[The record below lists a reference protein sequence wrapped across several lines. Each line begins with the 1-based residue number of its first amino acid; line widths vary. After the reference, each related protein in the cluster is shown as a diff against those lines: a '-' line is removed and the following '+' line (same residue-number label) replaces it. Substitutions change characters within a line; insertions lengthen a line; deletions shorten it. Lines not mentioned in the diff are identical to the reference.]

1 MSAQRDPAILLAF
14 VDEARG
20 YLPGIRDG
28 VLRYLAD
35 ESLTSEI
42 QSAYRLTH
50 TIAGAAS
57 MVGLDE
63 LSAFARGTENVLE
76 EYALVGGPLPP
87 DRGAEVLAQLD
98 EIEQRLIVIADV
110 AASSLPSP
118 DDAAPAAPSIH
129 DMFDFADAPPS
140 FDDARGEAL
149 GEDAGGDEP
158 LSFGNEGLE
167 EGAADEDID
176 PEMLEIFGL
185 EAEEHLRTISASL
198 VVLDRTPGD
207 RPTLKDIRRSAHTLK
222 GAAAVVGFQSVTK
235 LAHRMEDLLDAL
247 YDNEQPATPALTSLL
262 LAATEQ
268 LEQLVGGTPP
278 SELAHSLETTYSQF
292 DSVLPVVQA
301 GGTVDAIAGRPIA
314 ARHDAP
320 APTPAE
326 PVEAVTPAAE
336 AQAVV
341 DAVASD
347 ADAPTAAEAVEAEE
361 RRTAVA
367 RIAAAARQDKPDPQS
382 AEADADA
389 EAAEVPASS
398 AASDAA
404 MADAAAAAGARQ
416 FVRVP
421 LAKLDSVSKLM
432 GELVIS
438 RTALEQRVAQL
449 ELQVVELHHSTS
461 RLRRASGQIESEYE
475 TTALLRGPVY
485 AAAGAEARF
494 AGSTAL
500 TAPTPTGG
508 GHGFDDLEFDRYTE
522 FHRLTREMS
531 EATSDSVAVR
541 TELENLLGDFDSLL
555 NRQRRLA
562 NDVQESVM
570 RMRMVPLRTL
580 ATRLHRTVR
589 VTADRQG
596 KQAELVLEGDTLELD
611 SQVLDSMAEPLL
623 HMLRNSVGHG
633 LETPEV
639 RRSMRKPAR
648 GRVWLSAYH
657 EGTQAVLRVRDD
669 GRGLDAEQ
677 LRRKAVSGGFL
688 SADRAAALSDA
699 DVMSLVFIQG
709 LSTADRV
716 TDVSGRG
723 VGMDIVRD
731 TVQKLRG
738 TITIDSTP
746 NEGTTFTIRLPL
758 TLAVIRAL
766 IVRVH
771 GQPFA
776 IPLAALQQILRMGTD
791 ESAKMLRERVVPLN
805 NKLLPVVR
813 LSEALEIPEV
823 PDVPTRLPVL
833 IVRVGESE
841 VALVVDDIVEGRE
854 VVIKSLGRHLQRVRG
869 IMGATI
875 FGDGS
880 VVPIL
885 NVVDLLGK
893 HEAEAV
899 TTHEPVAAAPARTLR
914 DTLTVMIVDDSPSV
928 RRVMTNLIKGASWT
942 PLTAKDGLDA
952 LEILRNATALPDV
965 VLTDIE
971 MPRMD
976 GYELL
981 AALKANEVLARLPV
995 AMITS
1000 RAGEKHRRKALD
1012 NGAADYL
1019 TKPYSDE
1026 QLLAMVRRMSEGG
1039 A

>member
-14 VDEARG
+14 VDEARS

-28 VLRYLAD
+28 LLAYLAD
-35 ESLTSEI
+35 ENQASEI

-63 LSAFARGTENVLE
+63 LSAFARSTENILE
-76 EYALVGGPLPP
+76 EFALVGGPLSP
-87 DRGAEVLAQLD
+87 DRGAEVLGQLD
-98 EIEQRLIVIADV
+98 EIEQRLAVIADV
-110 AASSLPSP
+110 AAAEAGASPAADPLVASFGEAFVFDGSP
-118 DDAAPAAPSIH
+118 DD
-129 DMFDFADAPPS
+129 
-140 FDDARGEAL
+140 L
-149 GEDAGGDEP
+149 GPEP

-167 EGAADEDID
+167 DAPADEDID
-176 PEMLEIFGL
+176 PEMLEIFRL
-185 EAEEHLRTISASL
+185 EAEEHLRTVSASL

-278 SELAHSLETTYSQF
+278 SELAHSLEITYGQF
-292 DSVLPVVQA
+292 DSILPIVQA
-301 GGTVDAIAGRPIA
+301 GGV
-314 ARHDAP
+314 
-320 APTPAE
+320 
-326 PVEAVTPAAE
+326 VEAIGAEGPVVVSSTSGTPAASE
-336 AQAVV
+336 IGPPDTTV
-341 DAVASD
+341 DAVAAATD
-347 ADAPTAAEAVEAEE
+347 EEAADAADVAAEPQ
-361 RRTAVA
+361 TAVA
-367 RIAAAARQDKPDPQS
+367 RIAAAARSVGVDLN
-382 AEADADA
+382 ADADGA
-389 EAAEVPASS
+389 EAEDTEAIPAST
-398 AASDAA
+398 AANDAA

-438 RTALEQRVAQL
+438 RTALEQRVVQL
-449 ELQVVELHHSTS
+449 EQQVVELHHSTG

-485 AAAGAEARF
+485 AATGTESARF
-494 AGSTAL
+494 IGGGNAL
-500 TAPTPTGG
+500 TTPAPTGG

-531 EATSDSVAVR
+531 EATSDSLAVR

-611 SQVLDSMAEPLL
+611 SQVLDSMGEPLL

-633 LETPEV
+633 IETPDV
-639 RRSMRKPAR
+639 RRSLRKPAR

-677 LRRKAVSGGFL
+677 LRKKAVSGGFL

-699 DVMSLVFIQG
+699 DVMSLVFLQG
-709 LSTADRV
+709 LSTADKV

-738 TITIDSTP
+738 TISIDSTP
-746 NEGTTFTIRLPL
+746 NQGTTFTIRLPL

-766 IVRVH
+766 VVRVH

-776 IPLAALQQILRMGTD
+776 VPLAAMQQILRLSAE
-791 ESAKMLRERVVPLN
+791 ESVRVLRERVVSLN

-813 LSEALEIPEV
+813 LSEALEIPDIADS
-823 PDVPTRLPVL
+823 PSKLPVL

-899 TTHEPVAAAPARTLR
+899 VAHTPTVNVPARVQR

-928 RRVMTNLIKGASWT
+928 RRVMSNLIKGASWT

-952 LEILRNATALPDV
+952 IEMLRNATALPDV

-1000 RAGEKHRRKALD
+1000 RAGDKHRRKALD
-1012 NGAADYL
+1012 NGATDYL

-1026 QLLAMVRRMSEGG
+1026 QLLSMVRRMSETG

>member
-14 VDEARG
+14 VDEARS

-28 VLRYLAD
+28 VLAYLAD
-35 ESLTSEI
+35 ENQTSEI

-63 LSAFARGTENVLE
+63 LSAFARSTENILE
-76 EYALVGGPLPP
+76 EFALVGGPLSP
-87 DRGAEVLAQLD
+87 DRGAEVLGQLD
-98 EIEQRLIVIADV
+98 EIEQRLAVIADV
-110 AASSLPSP
+110 AAADAGVSPAADPLVASFGEAFVFDGSP
-118 DDAAPAAPSIH
+118 DD
-129 DMFDFADAPPS
+129 
-140 FDDARGEAL
+140 L
-149 GEDAGGDEP
+149 GPEP

-167 EGAADEDID
+167 DAPADEDID
-176 PEMLEIFGL
+176 PEMLEIFRL
-185 EAEEHLRTISASL
+185 EAEEHLRTVSASL

-247 YDNEQPATPALTSLL
+247 YDNERPATPALTSLL

-278 SELAHSLETTYSQF
+278 SELAHSLEITYGQF
-292 DSVLPVVQA
+292 DSILPIVQA
-301 GGTVDAIAGRPIA
+301 GGV
-314 ARHDAP
+314 
-320 APTPAE
+320 
-326 PVEAVTPAAE
+326 VEAIGAEGPVVVSSTSGTPE
-336 AQAVV
+336 ASVSAPPDAMA
-341 DAVASD
+341 DAVAATEAEATVD
-347 ADAPTAAEAVEAEE
+347 EAADAADVAAAEPQ
-361 RRTAVA
+361 TAVA
-367 RIAAAARQDKPDPQS
+367 RIAAAARSVGVDLN
-382 AEADADA
+382 ADAAGAEPEDA
-389 EAAEVPASS
+389 EAIPAST
-398 AASDAA
+398 AANDAA

-438 RTALEQRVAQL
+438 RTALEQRVVQL
-449 ELQVVELHHSTS
+449 EQQVVELHHSTG

-485 AAAGAEARF
+485 AATGTESARF
-494 AGSTAL
+494 IGGGNAL
-500 TAPTPTGG
+500 TTPAPTGG

-522 FHRLTREMS
+522 FHRLTREMA
-531 EATSDSVAVR
+531 EATSDSLAVR

-611 SQVLDSMAEPLL
+611 SQVLDSMGEPLL

-633 LETPEV
+633 LETPDV
-639 RRSMRKPAR
+639 RRSLRKPPR

-669 GRGLDAEQ
+669 GRGLDADQ
-677 LRRKAVSGGFL
+677 LRKKAVSGGFL

-699 DVMSLVFIQG
+699 DVMSLVFLQG
-709 LSTADRV
+709 LSTADKV

-738 TITIDSTP
+738 TISIDSTP
-746 NEGTTFTIRLPL
+746 NEGTSFTIRLPL

-766 IVRVH
+766 IVRVN

-776 IPLAALQQILRMGTD
+776 VPLAAMQQILRLSAE
-791 ESAKMLRERVVPLN
+791 ESARMIRERVVSLN

-813 LSEALEIPEV
+813 LSEALEIPDIADS
-823 PDVPTRLPVL
+823 PSKLPVL

-893 HEAEAV
+893 HEVESV
-899 TTHEPVAAAPARTLR
+899 TTHVPVATTPVRTQR

-928 RRVMTNLIKGASWT
+928 RRVMSNLIKGASWT

-952 LEILRNATALPDV
+952 IEMLRGATSLPDV

-1000 RAGEKHRRKALD
+1000 RAGDKHRRKALD

-1019 TKPYSDE
+1019 TKPYSDD
-1026 QLLAMVRRMSEGG
+1026 QLLAMVRRMSDTGE
-1039 A
+1039 

>member
-1 MSAQRDPAILLAF
+1 M
-14 VDEARG
+14 
-20 YLPGIRDG
+20 
-28 VLRYLAD
+28 
-35 ESLTSEI
+35 
-42 QSAYRLTH
+42 
-50 TIAGAAS
+50 
-57 MVGLDE
+57 
-63 LSAFARGTENVLE
+63 
-76 EYALVGGPLPP
+76 
-87 DRGAEVLAQLD
+87 
-98 EIEQRLIVIADV
+98 
-110 AASSLPSP
+110 
-118 DDAAPAAPSIH
+118 
-129 DMFDFADAPPS
+129 
-140 FDDARGEAL
+140 
-149 GEDAGGDEP
+149 
-158 LSFGNEGLE
+158 
-167 EGAADEDID
+167 
-176 PEMLEIFGL
+176 
-185 EAEEHLRTISASL
+185 
-198 VVLDRTPGD
+198 DRT
-207 RPTLKDIRRSAHTLK
+207 A
-222 GAAAVVGFQSVTK
+222 
-235 LAHRMEDLLDAL
+235 
-247 YDNEQPATPALTSLL
+247 
-262 LAATEQ
+262 
-268 LEQLVGGTPP
+268 
-278 SELAHSLETTYSQF
+278 
-292 DSVLPVVQA
+292 
-301 GGTVDAIAGRPIA
+301 
-314 ARHDAP
+314 
-320 APTPAE
+320 
-326 PVEAVTPAAE
+326 
-336 AQAVV
+336 
-341 DAVASD
+341 
-347 ADAPTAAEAVEAEE
+347 
-361 RRTAVA
+361 
-367 RIAAAARQDKPDPQS
+367 
-382 AEADADA
+382 
-389 EAAEVPASS
+389 
-398 AASDAA
+398 
-404 MADAAAAAGARQ
+404 
-416 FVRVP
+416 
-421 LAKLDSVSKLM
+421 
-432 GELVIS
+432 
-438 RTALEQRVAQL
+438 
-449 ELQVVELHHSTS
+449 
-461 RLRRASGQIESEYE
+461 RLRRVTHKLESDYEVRALGGSASS
-475 TTALLRGPVY
+475 
-485 AAAGAEARF
+485 
-494 AGSTAL
+494 S
-500 TAPTPTGG
+500 G

-522 FHRLTREMS
+522 FHRLTREMA
-531 EATSDSVAVR
+531 EATSDSLAVR

-562 NDVQESVM
+562 NDVSESVM

-611 SQVLDSMAEPLL
+611 SQVLDSMGEPLL

-633 LETPEV
+633 LETPDV
-639 RRSMRKPAR
+639 RRSLRKPPR

-677 LRRKAVSGGFL
+677 LRKKAVSGGFL

-699 DVMSLVFIQG
+699 DVMSLVFLQG
-709 LSTADRV
+709 LSTADKV

-738 TITIDSTP
+738 TISIDSTP
-746 NEGTTFTIRLPL
+746 NEGTSFTIRLPL

-776 IPLAALQQILRMGTD
+776 VPLAALQQILRLSVE
-791 ESAKMLRERVVPLN
+791 ESARMMRERVVSLN

-813 LSEALEIPEV
+813 LSEALEIPEGADA
-823 PDVPTRLPVL
+823 PSKLPVL
-833 IVRVGESE
+833 VVRVGESE

-899 TTHEPVAAAPARTLR
+899 TTHAPVATLPARTQR

-928 RRVMTNLIKGASWT
+928 RRVMSNLIKGASWT

-952 LEILRNATALPDV
+952 IEMLRNATALPDV

-1000 RAGEKHRRKALD
+1000 RAGDKHRRKALD

-1019 TKPYSDE
+1019 TKPYSDDE
-1026 QLLAMVRRMSEGG
+1026 LLAMVRRMSETG

>member
-14 VDEARG
+14 VDEARS
-20 YLPGIRDG
+20 YLPGIREG
-28 VLRYLAD
+28 LLAYVAD
-35 ESLTSEI
+35 ESQTSDI

-63 LSAFARGTENVLE
+63 LSAFARSTENILE
-76 EYALVGGPLPP
+76 EFALVGGTLSP
-87 DRGAEVLAQLD
+87 DRGAEVLGHLD
-98 EIEQRLIVIADV
+98 EIEQRLAVIADV
-110 AASSLPSP
+110 AAAGVAASP
-118 DDAAPAAPSIH
+118 DAADPLAASLG
-129 DMFDFADAPPS
+129 DMFT
-140 FDDARGEAL
+140 FDGSEDL
-149 GEDAGGDEP
+149 GPEP

-167 EGAADEDID
+167 DAPADEDID
-176 PEMLEIFGL
+176 PEMLEIFRL
-185 EAEEHLRTISASL
+185 EAEEHLRTVSASL

-278 SELAHSLETTYSQF
+278 SELAHSLEITYGQF
-292 DSVLPVVQA
+292 DSILPIVQA
-301 GGTVDAIAGRPIA
+301 GGVVDAIGADG
-314 ARHDAP
+314 
-320 APTPAE
+320 
-326 PVEAVTPAAE
+326 PVVAAE
-336 AQAVV
+336 APA
-341 DAVASD
+341 ATTTAASAET
-347 ADAPTAAEAVEAEE
+347 ADAIAHASTDDTPDVAETAAEPQ
-361 RRTAVA
+361 TAVA
-367 RIAAAARQDKPDPQS
+367 RIAAAARSIGVDLDGDGTEPEE
-382 AEADADA
+382 AEAL
-389 EAAEVPASS
+389 PAST
-398 AASDAA
+398 AANDAA

-438 RTALEQRVAQL
+438 RTALEQRVVQL
-449 ELQVVELHHSTS
+449 EQQITELHHSTT
-461 RLRRASGQIESEYE
+461 RLRRASGEIESEYE
-475 TTALLRGPVY
+475 TTALLRGPIY
-485 AAAGAEARF
+485 AATGTDGRFSGGRVVPGA
-494 AGSTAL
+494 SAL
-500 TAPTPTGG
+500 TMPAGTGG

-531 EATSDSVAVR
+531 EATSDSLAVR

-562 NDVQESVM
+562 NDVSESVM

-596 KQAELVLEGDTLELD
+596 KQAELVLDGDTLELD

-633 LETPEV
+633 LETPDV
-639 RRSMRKPAR
+639 RRSLRKPAR

-677 LRRKAVSGGFL
+677 LRKKAVSGGFL

-699 DVMSLVFIQG
+699 DVMSLVFLQG
-709 LSTADRV
+709 LSTAEKV

-738 TITIDSTP
+738 TISIDSTP

-771 GQPFA
+771 GQSFA
-776 IPLAALQQILRMGTD
+776 VPLAAMQQILRMGAED
-791 ESAKMLRERVVPLN
+791 SVRMLRERVVSLN

-813 LSEALEIPEV
+813 LSEALEIPDGPET
-823 PDVPTRLPVL
+823 PSRLPVL

-893 HEAEAV
+893 HEAE
-899 TTHEPVAAAPARTLR
+899 PVVAHVPAAPVKTQR

-928 RRVMTNLIKGASWT
+928 RRVMSNLIKGASWT

-952 LEILRNATALPDV
+952 IEMLRSATALPDV

-1000 RAGEKHRRKALD
+1000 RAGDKHRRKALD

-1019 TKPYSDE
+1019 TKPYSDD
-1026 QLLAMVRRMSEGG
+1026 QLLAMVRRMSDTG

>member
-14 VDEARG
+14 VDEARS
-20 YLPGIRDG
+20 YLPGIRAG
-28 VLRYLAD
+28 LLAYLAD
-35 ESLTSEI
+35 EHQTSEI

-63 LSAFARGTENVLE
+63 LSAFARSTENILE
-76 EYALVGGPLPP
+76 EFALVGGPLSA
-87 DRGAEVLAQLD
+87 DRGAEVLGQLD
-98 EIEQRLIVIADV
+98 EIEQRLAVIADV
-110 AASSLPSP
+110 AAADAGTSP
-118 DDAAPAAPSIH
+118 DTADPLAA
-129 DMFDFADAPPS
+129 S
-140 FDDARGEAL
+140 FGEAF
-149 GEDAGGDEP
+149 GFDGSSDDIGSEP

-167 EGAADEDID
+167 DAPPDEDID
-176 PEMLEIFGL
+176 PEMLEIFRL
-185 EAEEHLRTISASL
+185 EAEEHLRTVSASL

-247 YDNEQPATPALTSLL
+247 YDNERPATPALTSLL

-268 LEQLVGGTPP
+268 LEQLVSGTPP
-278 SELAHSLETTYSQF
+278 SELAHSLETTYGQF
-292 DSVLPVVQA
+292 DSVLPIVQA
-301 GGTVDAIAGRPIA
+301 GGVVEAIGAEGPVVQAAAPATPDTTPAIGETVD
-314 ARHDAP
+314 D
-320 APTPAE
+320 
-326 PVEAVTPAAE
+326 
-336 AQAVV
+336 
-341 DAVASD
+341 
-347 ADAPTAAEAVEAEE
+347 TAAEPQ
-361 RRTAVA
+361 TAVA
-367 RIAAAARQDKPDPQS
+367 RIAAAARSVGVDLN
-382 AEADADA
+382 ADA
-389 EAAEVPASS
+389 EAEAEPEDAEVEAAVSTS

-421 LAKLDSVSKLM
+421 LAKLDSVSKVM

-449 ELQVVELHHSTS
+449 EQQIVELHHSTG

-485 AAAGAEARF
+485 AATGTEGTSARF
-494 AGSTAL
+494 VGGGNAL
-500 TAPTPTGG
+500 TTPAPTGG

-522 FHRLTREMS
+522 FHRLTREMA
-531 EATSDSVAVR
+531 EATSDSLAVR

-555 NRQRRLA
+555 NRQRRLT

-611 SQVLDSMAEPLL
+611 SQVLDSMGEPLL

-633 LETPEV
+633 LETPDV
-639 RRSMRKPAR
+639 RRSLRKPAR

-669 GRGLDAEQ
+669 GRGLDADQ
-677 LRRKAVSGGFL
+677 LRKKAVSGGFL

-699 DVMSLVFIQG
+699 DVMSLVFLQG
-709 LSTADRV
+709 LSTADKV

-738 TITIDSTP
+738 TVSIESTP
-746 NEGTTFTIRLPL
+746 NQGTTFTIRLPL

-766 IVRVH
+766 VVRVH

-776 IPLAALQQILRMGTD
+776 VPLAAMHQILRLGAD
-791 ESAKMLRERVVPLN
+791 ESARMLRERVVSLN

-813 LSEALEIPEV
+813 LSEALEM
-823 PDVPTRLPVL
+823 PDIADAPSKLPVL

-885 NVVDLLGK
+885 NVVDLLGT

-899 TTHEPVAAAPARTLR
+899 VTHVPAAPVKTQR

-928 RRVMTNLIKGASWT
+928 RRVMSNLIKGASWT

-952 LEILRNATALPDV
+952 MEMLRSATALPDV

-976 GYELL
+976 GYEFL

-1000 RAGEKHRRKALD
+1000 RAGDKHRRKALD

-1019 TKPYSDE
+1019 TKPYSDD
-1026 QLLAMVRRMSEGG
+1026 QLLAMVRRMSETG

>member
-14 VDEARG
+14 VDEARS

-28 VLRYLAD
+28 VLAYLAD
-35 ESLTSEI
+35 ESQTSEI

-63 LSAFARGTENVLE
+63 LSAFARGTENILE
-76 EYALVGGPLPP
+76 EFALVGGTLSP
-87 DRGAEVLAQLD
+87 DRGAEVLGQLD
-98 EIEQRLIVIADV
+98 EIEQRLAVIADV
-110 AASSLPSP
+110 AAADADASPAADPLVASFGEAFVFDGSP
-118 DDAAPAAPSIH
+118 DD
-129 DMFDFADAPPS
+129 
-140 FDDARGEAL
+140 L
-149 GEDAGGDEP
+149 GPEP

-167 EGAADEDID
+167 DGPTDEDID
-176 PEMLEIFGL
+176 PEMLEIFRL
-185 EAEEHLRTISASL
+185 EAEEHLRTVSASL

-247 YDNEQPATPALTSLL
+247 YDNERPATPVLTSLL

-268 LEQLVGGTPP
+268 LEQLVGGMPP
-278 SELAHSLETTYSQF
+278 SELAESLEVTYRQF
-292 DSVLPVVQA
+292 DSVLPIVQA
-301 GGTVDAIAGRPIA
+301 GGVVEAIGADGPIVA
-314 ARHDAP
+314 AATPTPTPPSVQGAP
-320 APTPAE
+320 EAPPAVATTTPAE
-326 PVEAVTPAAE
+326 TVAGRVDETADQAAE
-336 AQAVV
+336 PQ
-341 DAVASD
+341 
-347 ADAPTAAEAVEAEE
+347 
-361 RRTAVA
+361 TAVA
-367 RIAAAARQDKPDPQS
+367 RIAAAARSVGVDLN
-382 AEADADA
+382 ADA
-389 EAAEVPASS
+389 EPEPEEAEATASTS
-398 AASDAA
+398 AANDAA

-421 LAKLDSVSKLM
+421 LMKLDSVSKLM

-449 ELQVVELHHSTS
+449 EQQIVELHHSTG

-485 AAAGAEARF
+485 AATGTEGARF
-494 AGSTAL
+494 IGSGNAL
-500 TAPTPTGG
+500 TTPAPTGG

-522 FHRLTREMS
+522 FHRLTREMA
-531 EATSDSVAVR
+531 EATSDSLAVR

-611 SQVLDSMAEPLL
+611 SQVLDSMGEPLL

-633 LETPEV
+633 LETPDV
-639 RRSMRKPAR
+639 RRSLRKPPR

-669 GRGLDAEQ
+669 GRGLDADQ
-677 LRRKAVSGGFL
+677 LRKKAVSGGFL

-699 DVMSLVFIQG
+699 DVMSLVFLQG
-709 LSTADRV
+709 LSTADKV

-738 TITIDSTP
+738 TISIDSRP

-766 IVRVH
+766 VVRVH

-776 IPLAALQQILRMGTD
+776 VPLAAMQQILRLSVE
-791 ESAKMLRERVVPLN
+791 ESARMMRERVVSLN

-813 LSEALEIPEV
+813 LSEALEIPDIADS
-823 PDVPTRLPVL
+823 PSKLPVL

-893 HEAEAV
+893 HEAEPVV
-899 TTHEPVAAAPARTLR
+899 THVPAAPVKTQR

-928 RRVMTNLIKGASWT
+928 RRVMSNLIKGASWT

-952 LEILRNATALPDV
+952 IEMLRSATALPDV

-1012 NGAADYL
+1012 NGATDYL

-1026 QLLAMVRRMSEGG
+1026 ELLAMVRRMSETG

>member
-1 MSAQRDPAILLAF
+1 
-14 VDEARG
+14 
-20 YLPGIRDG
+20 
-28 VLRYLAD
+28 
-35 ESLTSEI
+35 
-42 QSAYRLTH
+42 
-50 TIAGAAS
+50 
-57 MVGLDE
+57 MVG
-63 LSAFARGTENVLE
+63 T
-76 EYALVGGPLPP
+76 P
-87 DRGAEVLAQLD
+87 D
-98 EIEQRLIVIADV
+98 
-110 AASSLPSP
+110 
-118 DDAAPAAPSIH
+118 
-129 DMFDFADAPPS
+129 
-140 FDDARGEAL
+140 
-149 GEDAGGDEP
+149 
-158 LSFGNEGLE
+158 
-167 EGAADEDID
+167 
-176 PEMLEIFGL
+176 
-185 EAEEHLRTISASL
+185 
-198 VVLDRTPGD
+198 
-207 RPTLKDIRRSAHTLK
+207 
-222 GAAAVVGFQSVTK
+222 
-235 LAHRMEDLLDAL
+235 
-247 YDNEQPATPALTSLL
+247 AT
-262 LAATEQ
+262 
-268 LEQLVGGTPP
+268 
-278 SELAHSLETTYSQF
+278 
-292 DSVLPVVQA
+292 
-301 GGTVDAIAGRPIA
+301 
-314 ARHDAP
+314 
-320 APTPAE
+320 
-326 PVEAVTPAAE
+326 
-336 AQAVV
+336 V
-341 DAVASD
+341 DAVAEALVD
-347 ADAPTAAEAVEAEE
+347 EAADATDVAAEPQ
-361 RRTAVA
+361 TAVA
-367 RIAAAARQDKPDPQS
+367 RIAAAARSVGVDL
-382 AEADADA
+382 DADA
-389 EAAEVPASS
+389 RAEAEEAEAVPAGS
-398 AASDAA
+398 AANDAA

-449 ELQVVELHHSTS
+449 EQQIVELHHSTG
-461 RLRRASGQIESEYE
+461 RLRRASGEIESEYE

-485 AAAGAEARF
+485 AATGTESARF
-494 AGSTAL
+494 IGGGNAL
-500 TAPTPTGG
+500 TTPAPTGG

-522 FHRLTREMS
+522 FHRLTREMA
-531 EATSDSVAVR
+531 EATSDSLAVR

-611 SQVLDSMAEPLL
+611 SQVLDSMGEPLL

-633 LETPEV
+633 LETPDV
-639 RRSMRKPAR
+639 RRSLRKPAR

-677 LRRKAVSGGFL
+677 LRKKAVSGGFL

-699 DVMSLVFIQG
+699 DVMSLVFLQG
-709 LSTADRV
+709 LSTADKV

-738 TITIDSTP
+738 TISIDSTP

-766 IVRVH
+766 VVRVH

-776 IPLAALQQILRMGTD
+776 VPLAAMQQILRLSAE
-791 ESAKMLRERVVPLN
+791 ESARMMRERVVSLN

-813 LSEALEIPEV
+813 LSEALEIPDIADS
-823 PDVPTRLPVL
+823 PSKLPVL

-893 HEAEAV
+893 HEAEPVV
-899 TTHEPVAAAPARTLR
+899 THVPARCRCKTPARHADRHDRRRQPERPPRHEQPDQGRQLDAADRQGRPRRDRDAAQRHRAPRRGADRHRDAAHGRLRAARRAQGQRSAGPPARRDDHLARRRQAPAQGARQ
-914 DTLTVMIVDDSPSV
+914 
-928 RRVMTNLIKGASWT
+928 RR
-942 PLTAKDGLDA
+942 
-952 LEILRNATALPDV
+952 RRLPDQAV
-965 VLTDIE
+965 QRRTAAV
-971 MPRMD
+971 D
-976 GYELL
+976 GPPHVG
-981 AALKANEVLARLPV
+981 NGSVAR
-995 AMITS
+995 
-1000 RAGEKHRRKALD
+1000 
-1012 NGAADYL
+1012 
-1019 TKPYSDE
+1019 
-1026 QLLAMVRRMSEGG
+1026 
-1039 A
+1039 

>member
-28 VLRYLAD
+28 VVRYLAD
-35 ESLTSEI
+35 ESLSSEI
-42 QSAYRLTH
+42 QSAYRLAH

-76 EYALVGGPLPP
+76 EYALVGGALAHE
-87 DRGAEVLAQLD
+87 RGAEVLAQLD
-98 EIEQRLIVIADV
+98 EIEQRLAVIADV
-110 AASSLPSP
+110 AASSLPA
-118 DDAAPAAPSIH
+118 DQAEPAAPSIH
-129 DMFDFADAPPS
+129 DAFSFEDAPPS
-140 FDDARGEAL
+140 FDDARAAAL
-149 GEDAGGDEP
+149 DEDLGGAEP

-176 PEMLEIFGL
+176 PEMLEIFRL

-278 SELAHSLETTYSQF
+278 SELAHSLETTYHQF

-301 GGTVDAIAGRPIA
+301 GGTVEVIEGLATA
-314 ARHDAP
+314 ARHEAA
-320 APTPAE
+320 APTVAA
-326 PVEAVTPAAE
+326 PVEAVAKA
-336 AQAVV
+336 
-341 DAVASD
+341 DAVSPVEAS
-347 ADAPTAAEAVEAEE
+347 AEVRAESAEAEE

-367 RIAAAARQDKPDPQS
+367 RIAAAQRHVAPDAREQQAETEPGE
-382 AEADADA
+382 AEAL
-389 EAAEVPASS
+389 PATS
-398 AASDAA
+398 AASEAA

-449 ELQVVELHHSTS
+449 EQQVVELHHSTG

-485 AAAGAEARF
+485 AAAGAEARV

-500 TAPTPTGG
+500 TTPAPTGG

-522 FHRLTREMS
+522 FHRLTREMA
-531 EATSDSVAVR
+531 EATSDSLAVR

-596 KQAELVLEGDTLELD
+596 KQAELILEGDTLELD
-611 SQVLDSMAEPLL
+611 SQVLDSMSEPLL

-639 RRSMRKPAR
+639 RRSHRKPAR

-669 GRGLDAEQ
+669 GRGLDADQ
-677 LRRKAVSGGFL
+677 LRKKAVSGGFI
-688 SADRAAALSDA
+688 SSDRAAALSDA

-709 LSTADRV
+709 LSTAEKV

-746 NEGTTFTIRLPL
+746 NEGTSFTIRLPL

-766 IVRVH
+766 VVKVH

-776 IPLAALQQILRMGTD
+776 IPLAALQQILRLGAED
-791 ESAKMLRERVVPLN
+791 SAKVLRDRVVSMN

-813 LSEALEIPEV
+813 LSEALEISEG

-899 TTHEPVAAAPARTLR
+899 TTHVPVAAAPARKQR
-914 DTLTVMIVDDSPSV
+914 DTLTVLIVDDSPSV

-952 LEILRNATALPDV
+952 LEMLRNATALPDV

-1026 QLLAMVRRMSEGG
+1026 QLLSMVRRMSDDSG

>member
-14 VDEARG
+14 VDEARS

-28 VLRYLAD
+28 LLAYLAD
-35 ESLTSEI
+35 ENQASEI

-63 LSAFARGTENVLE
+63 LSAFARGTENILE
-76 EYALVGGPLPP
+76 EFALVGGTLSP
-87 DRGAEVLAQLD
+87 DRGAEVLSHLD
-98 EIEQRLIVIADV
+98 EIEQRLAVIADV
-110 AASSLPSP
+110 AADADASPDAADPLVASFGEAFVFDGSP
-118 DDAAPAAPSIH
+118 DD
-129 DMFDFADAPPS
+129 
-140 FDDARGEAL
+140 L
-149 GEDAGGDEP
+149 GPGP
-158 LSFGNEGLE
+158 LSVGNEGLE
-167 EGAADEDID
+167 DTPADEDID
-176 PEMLEIFGL
+176 PEMLEIFRL
-185 EAEEHLRTISASL
+185 EAEEHLRTVSASL

-247 YDNEQPATPALTSLL
+247 YDNERPATPALTSLL

-278 SELAHSLETTYSQF
+278 SELAHSLEITYRQF
-292 DSVLPVVQA
+292 DSILPIVQA
-301 GGTVDAIAGRPIA
+301 GGVVEAIGAEGPVVASGTPAATVVGTPDATVDALAEA
-314 ARHDAP
+314 LVDEDAD
-320 APTPAE
+320 ATDVAAE
-326 PVEAVTPAAE
+326 PQT
-336 AQAVV
+336 
-341 DAVASD
+341 AVAS
-347 ADAPTAAEAVEAEE
+347 
-361 RRTAVA
+361 
-367 RIAAAARQDKPDPQS
+367 IAAAARSVGVDLDADGAEPEE
-382 AEADADA
+382 AEA
-389 EAAEVPASS
+389 VPAGT
-398 AASDAA
+398 AANDAA

-449 ELQVVELHHSTS
+449 EQQIVELHHSTD
-461 RLRRASGQIESEYE
+461 RLRRASGEIESEYE

-485 AAAGAEARF
+485 AATGTESARF
-494 AGSTAL
+494 IGGGNAL
-500 TAPTPTGG
+500 TAPAPTGG

-522 FHRLTREMS
+522 FHRLTREMA
-531 EATSDSVAVR
+531 EATSDSFAVR

-611 SQVLDSMAEPLL
+611 SQVLDSMGEPLL

-633 LETPEV
+633 IETPDV
-639 RRSMRKPAR
+639 RRSLRKPAR

-677 LRRKAVSGGFL
+677 LRKKAVSGGFL

-699 DVMSLVFIQG
+699 DVMSLVFLQG
-709 LSTADRV
+709 LSTADKV

-738 TITIDSTP
+738 TISIDSTP
-746 NEGTTFTIRLPL
+746 NEGTSFTIRLPL

-776 IPLAALQQILRMGTD
+776 VPLAAMQQILRLSAE
-791 ESAKMLRERVVPLN
+791 ESARMIRERVVSLN

-813 LSEALEIPEV
+813 LSDALEIPDIADS
-823 PDVPTRLPVL
+823 PSKLPVL

-893 HEAEAV
+893 HEAEPVVAHVPAV
-899 TTHEPVAAAPARTLR
+899 PVKTQR

-928 RRVMTNLIKGASWT
+928 RRVMSNLIKGASWT

-952 LEILRNATALPDV
+952 IEMLRNATALPDV

-1012 NGAADYL
+1012 NGATDYL

-1026 QLLAMVRRMSEGG
+1026 QLLSMVRRMSETG

>member
-14 VDEARG
+14 VDEARS

-28 VLRYLAD
+28 VAAYLAD
-35 ESLTSEI
+35 ENQTSEI

-63 LSAFARGTENVLE
+63 LSAFARGTENILE
-76 EYALVGGPLPP
+76 EFALVGGTLSP
-87 DRGAEVLAQLD
+87 DHGAEVLGQLD
-98 EIEQRLIVIADV
+98 EIEQRLAVIADV
-110 AASSLPSP
+110 AAAEAGAAPGADPLVASFGEAFVFDGSP
-118 DDAAPAAPSIH
+118 DD
-129 DMFDFADAPPS
+129 
-140 FDDARGEAL
+140 L
-149 GEDAGGDEP
+149 GPEP

-167 EGAADEDID
+167 DAPTDEDID
-176 PEMLEIFGL
+176 PEMLEIFRL
-185 EAEEHLRTISASL
+185 EAEEHLRTVSASL

-247 YDNEQPATPALTSLL
+247 YDNERPATPALTSLL

-268 LEQLVGGTPP
+268 LEQLVSGTPP

-292 DSVLPVVQA
+292 DSVLPIVQA
-301 GGTVDAIAGRPIA
+301 GGVVEAIGAEGPVVA
-314 ARHDAP
+314 AAP
-320 APTPAE
+320 PTPA
-326 PVEAVTPAAE
+326 VEAVSETTPVVASTTAETAETPAEGGDEGADE
-336 AQAVV
+336 RAD
-341 DAVASD
+341 DA
-347 ADAPTAAEAVEAEE
+347 AAEPQ
-361 RRTAVA
+361 TAVA
-367 RIAAAARQDKPDPQS
+367 RIAAAARSVGVDLN
-382 AEADADA
+382 AHADA
-389 EAAEVPASS
+389 EPEEAEATASTS
-398 AASDAA
+398 AANDAA

-421 LAKLDSVSKLM
+421 LMKLDSVSRLM

-449 ELQVVELHHSTS
+449 EQQIVELHHSTG

-485 AAAGAEARF
+485 AATGTESARF
-494 AGSTAL
+494 IGGGNAL
-500 TAPTPTGG
+500 TAPAPTGG

-522 FHRLTREMS
+522 FHRLTREMA
-531 EATSDSVAVR
+531 EATSDSLAVR

-611 SQVLDSMAEPLL
+611 SQVLDSMGEPLL

-633 LETPEV
+633 LETPDV
-639 RRSMRKPAR
+639 RRSLRKPAR

-669 GRGLDAEQ
+669 GRGLDADQ

-688 SADRAAALSDA
+688 SADRAGALSDA
-699 DVMSLVFIQG
+699 DVMSLVFLQG

-723 VGMDIVRD
+723 VGMDIVRN

-738 TITIDSTP
+738 TISIDSTP

-766 IVRVH
+766 VVRVH

-776 IPLAALQQILRMGTD
+776 VPLASMQQILRLSAE
-791 ESAKMLRERVVPLN
+791 ESARMMRERVVSLN

-813 LSEALEIPEV
+813 LSEALEIPDIADS
-823 PDVPTRLPVL
+823 PSKLPVL

-893 HEAEAV
+893 HEAEPVV
-899 TTHEPVAAAPARTLR
+899 THVPAAPVKTQR

-928 RRVMTNLIKGASWT
+928 RRVMSNLIKGASWI

-952 LEILRNATALPDV
+952 IEMLRNATSLPDV

-1026 QLLAMVRRMSEGG
+1026 ELLGMVRRMSEAG

>member
-14 VDEARG
+14 VDEARS

-28 VLRYLAD
+28 VLSYLAD
-35 ESLTSEI
+35 ETQATEI

-63 LSAFARGTENVLE
+63 LSAFARSTENILE
-76 EYALVGGPLPP
+76 EFALVGGPLAP

-110 AASSLPSP
+110 ASAGVAASP
-118 DDAAPAAPSIH
+118 DAGDPLAASLG
-129 DMFDFADAPPS
+129 DVFGFDGSAGD
-140 FDDARGEAL
+140 L
-149 GEDAGGDEP
+149 GPEP

-167 EGAADEDID
+167 DAPADEDID
-176 PEMLEIFGL
+176 PEMLEIFRL
-185 EAEEHLRTISASL
+185 EAEEHLRTVSASL
-198 VVLDRTPGD
+198 VVLDRTPDD

-247 YDNEQPATPALTSLL
+247 YDNERPATPALTSLL

-268 LEQLVGGTPP
+268 LEQLVSGTPP
-278 SELAHSLETTYSQF
+278 SELAHSLETTYRQF
-292 DSVLPVVQA
+292 DSILPIVQA
-301 GGTVDAIAGRPIA
+301 GGVVDAIGADGHA
-314 ARHDAP
+314 ATDAP
-320 APTPAE
+320 AP
-326 PVEAVTPAAE
+326 AAT
-336 AQAVV
+336 ASAGPTA
-341 DAVASD
+341 DAIAHASTDDASD
-347 ADAPTAAEAVEAEE
+347 DVAEVAVEAK
-361 RRTAVA
+361 TAVS
-367 RIAAAARQDKPDPQS
+367 RIAAAARSIGVDLDADGAEPEE
-382 AEADADA
+382 AEAI
-389 EAAEVPASS
+389 PAST
-398 AASDAA
+398 AANDAA

-421 LAKLDSVSKLM
+421 LAKLDGVSKLM

-449 ELQVVELHHSTS
+449 ELQITELHHSTS

-485 AAAGAEARF
+485 AATGTDGRF
-494 AGSTAL
+494 MPAASAL
-500 TAPTPTGG
+500 TMPAGTGG

-531 EATSDSVAVR
+531 EATSDSLAVR

-562 NDVQESVM
+562 SDVSESVM

-596 KQAELVLEGDTLELD
+596 KQAELVLDGDTLELD

-633 LETPEV
+633 LETPDV
-639 RRSMRKPAR
+639 RRSLRKPAR

-677 LRRKAVSGGFL
+677 LRKKAVSGGFL

-699 DVMSLVFIQG
+699 DVMSLVFLQG
-709 LSTADRV
+709 LSTADKV

-738 TITIDSTP
+738 TVSIDSTA

-771 GQPFA
+771 GQAFA
-776 IPLAALQQILRMGTD
+776 VPLAAMQQILRMGAED
-791 ESAKMLRERVVPLN
+791 SAKMLRDRVVSLN

-813 LSEALEIPEV
+813 LSEALEIPDIAEA
-823 PDVPTRLPVL
+823 PSKLPVL

-893 HEAEAV
+893 HEAEPVV
-899 TTHEPVAAAPARTLR
+899 THVPAAPVKTQR

-928 RRVMTNLIKGASWT
+928 RRVMSNLIKGASWT

-952 LEILRNATALPDV
+952 IEMLRSATQLPDV

-1000 RAGEKHRRKALD
+1000 RAGDKHRRKAID

-1026 QLLAMVRRMSEGG
+1026 QLLAMVRRMSDTG

>member
-1 MSAQRDPAILLAF
+1 MNAQRDPAILLAF

-20 YLPGIRDG
+20 YLPGIREG

-35 ESLTSEI
+35 ESQASDI

-63 LSAFARGTENVLE
+63 LSAFARGTENILE
-76 EYALVGGPLPP
+76 EFALVGGTLPP
-87 DRGAEVLAQLD
+87 DRGADVLSQLD

-110 AASSLPSP
+110 AAANVAAEPAAADPLAASLGEAFAF
-118 DDAAPAAPSIH
+118 DAAY
-129 DMFDFADAPPS
+129 
-140 FDDARGEAL
+140 DDL
-149 GEDAGGDEP
+149 GPEP
-158 LSFGNEGLE
+158 LSFGNEGFE
-167 EGAADEDID
+167 DAGTDEDID
-176 PEMLEIFGL
+176 PEMLEIFRL
-185 EAEEHLRTISASL
+185 EAEEHLRTVSASL

-207 RPTLKDIRRSAHTLK
+207 LPTLKDIRRSAHTLK

-247 YDNEQPATPALTSLL
+247 YDHERPVTPALTSLL

-268 LEQLVGGTPP
+268 LEQLVSGTPP
-278 SELAHSLETTYSQF
+278 AELAHSLETTYQQF
-292 DSVLPVVQA
+292 DSILPIVQA
-301 GGTVDAIAGRPIA
+301 GGVIEAIGATGPVVA
-314 ARHDAP
+314 AESGAP
-320 APTPAE
+320 ATPAHRSAAST
-326 PVEAVTPAAE
+326 EATA
-336 AQAVV
+336 
-341 DAVASD
+341 DAVAE
-347 ADAPTAAEAVEAEE
+347 APGVEADEPQ
-361 RRTAVA
+361 TAVA
-367 RIAAAARQDKPDPQS
+367 RIAAAARHVGADPH
-382 AEADADA
+382 AMDADA
-389 EAAEVPASS
+389 EPEEAEAVASSS
-398 AASDAA
+398 AANDAA

-421 LAKLDSVSKLM
+421 LAKLDGVSKLM

-438 RTALEQRVAQL
+438 RTALEQRVVQL
-449 ELQVVELHHSTS
+449 EQQITELHHSTG
-461 RLRRASGQIESEYE
+461 RLHRASGQIESEYE

-485 AAAGAEARF
+485 AATGTDGRFVPGASALRTPAG
-494 AGSTAL
+494 
-500 TAPTPTGG
+500 TGG

-531 EATSDSVAVR
+531 EATSDSLAVR

-611 SQVLDSMAEPLL
+611 SQVLDSMSEPLL

-633 LETPEV
+633 LETPDV
-639 RRSMRKPAR
+639 RRSLRKPAR

-669 GRGLDAEQ
+669 GRGLDADQ
-677 LRRKAVSGGFL
+677 LRKKAVSGGFL
-688 SADRAAALSDA
+688 SSDRAAALSDA
-699 DVMSLVFIQG
+699 DVMSLVFLQG
-709 LSTADRV
+709 LSTADKV

-746 NEGTTFTIRLPL
+746 NEGTSFTIRLPL

-766 IVRVH
+766 VVRVH
-771 GQPFA
+771 GQSFA
-776 IPLAALQQILRMGTD
+776 IPLAAMQQILRLGVD
-791 ESAKMLRERVVPLN
+791 ESARMLRDRVVSLN
-805 NKLLPVVR
+805 GKLLPVVR
-813 LSEALEIPEV
+813 LSEALEIPDGPET
-823 PDVPTRLPVL
+823 PARLPVL
-833 IVRVGESE
+833 IVRVGETE

-885 NVVDLLGK
+885 NVVDLLGR
-893 HEAEAV
+893 HEADAV
-899 TTHEPVAAAPARTLR
+899 TTHVPAAPVRTQR

-928 RRVMTNLIKGASWT
+928 RRVMSNLIKGASWT

-952 LEILRNATALPDV
+952 IEMLRNATALPDV

-1000 RAGEKHRRKALD
+1000 RAGDKHRRKALD
-1012 NGAADYL
+1012 NGASDYL
-1019 TKPYSDE
+1019 TKPYSDDE
-1026 QLLAMVRRMSEGG
+1026 LLAMVRRMSETG

>member
-14 VDEARG
+14 VEEARS

-28 VLRYLAD
+28 LLAYLAD
-35 ESLTSEI
+35 ESQASDI

-63 LSAFARGTENVLE
+63 LSAFARSTENILE
-76 EYALVGGPLPP
+76 EYALVGGTLSP
-87 DRGAEVLAQLD
+87 DRGAEVLGQLD
-98 EIEQRLIVIADV
+98 EIEQRLAVIADV
-110 AASSLPSP
+110 AAANYAASPEAADPLAASL
-118 DDAAPAAPSIH
+118 
-129 DMFDFADAPPS
+129 
-140 FDDARGEAL
+140 GEAFTFDGSMDDL
-149 GEDAGGDEP
+149 GAEP

-167 EGAADEDID
+167 DAPADEDID
-176 PEMLEIFGL
+176 PEMLEIFRL
-185 EAEEHLRTISASL
+185 EAEEHLRTVSASL

-247 YDNEQPATPALTSLL
+247 YDNERPATPALTSLL

-268 LEQLVGGTPP
+268 LEQLVSGTPP
-278 SELAHSLETTYSQF
+278 SELAHSLETTYRQF
-292 DSVLPVVQA
+292 DSVLPIVQA
-301 GGTVDAIAGRPIA
+301 GGTVESIGADGSIVADAVA
-314 ARHDAP
+314 AP
-320 APTPAE
+320 AA
-326 PVEAVTPAAE
+326 ADATPAAE
-336 AQAVV
+336 A
-341 DAVASD
+341 DATTEETPELV
-347 ADAPTAAEAVEAEE
+347 ADAP
-361 RRTAVA
+361 RTAVA
-367 RIAAAARQDKPDPQS
+367 RIAAAAKSVGVDLDG
-382 AEADADA
+382 EADAEPEET
-389 EAAEVPASS
+389 EAVAAAS
-398 AASDAA
+398 AANDAA

-421 LAKLDSVSKLM
+421 LAKLDGVSKLM

-449 ELQVVELHHSTS
+449 ELQITELHHSTS
-461 RLRRASGQIESEYE
+461 RLRRAAGQIESEYE

-485 AAAGAEARF
+485 AATGTEGARF
-494 AGSTAL
+494 VPGASAL
-500 TAPTPTGG
+500 TMPAGTGG

-531 EATSDSVAVR
+531 EATSDSLAVR

-562 NDVQESVM
+562 SDVSESVM

-611 SQVLDSMAEPLL
+611 SQVLDSMGEPLL

-633 LETPEV
+633 LETPDV
-639 RRSMRKPAR
+639 RRSLRKPAR

-677 LRRKAVSGGFL
+677 LRKKAVSGGFL

-699 DVMSLVFIQG
+699 DVMSLVFLQG
-709 LSTADRV
+709 LSTAEKV

-738 TITIDSTP
+738 TISIDSTP

-771 GQPFA
+771 GQAFA
-776 IPLAALQQILRMGTD
+776 VPLAAMQQILRMGAE
-791 ESAKMLRERVVPLN
+791 ESAKMLRDRVVSLN

-813 LSEALEIPEV
+813 LSEALEIPDG
-823 PDVPTRLPVL
+823 PDVPSRLPVL

-893 HEAEAV
+893 HEAE
-899 TTHEPVAAAPARTLR
+899 PVVANVPAAPVKTQR

-928 RRVMTNLIKGASWT
+928 RRVMSNLIKGASWT

-952 LEILRNATALPDV
+952 IEMLRNATSLPDV

-1000 RAGEKHRRKALD
+1000 RAGDKHRRKAID

-1019 TKPYSDE
+1019 TKPYSDD
-1026 QLLAMVRRMSEGG
+1026 QLLAMVRRMSDTG

>member
-14 VDEARG
+14 VDEARS

-28 VLRYLAD
+28 VLAYLAD
-35 ESLTSEI
+35 ESQTSEI

-63 LSAFARGTENVLE
+63 LSAFARSTENILE
-76 EYALVGGPLPP
+76 EFALVGGTLSP
-87 DRGAEVLAQLD
+87 DRGAEVLGQLD
-98 EIEQRLIVIADV
+98 EIEQRLAVIADV
-110 AASSLPSP
+110 AAADADASPAADPLVASFGEAFVFDGSP
-118 DDAAPAAPSIH
+118 DD
-129 DMFDFADAPPS
+129 
-140 FDDARGEAL
+140 L
-149 GEDAGGDEP
+149 GPEP

-167 EGAADEDID
+167 DGPTDEDID
-176 PEMLEIFGL
+176 PEMLEIFRL
-185 EAEEHLRTISASL
+185 EAEEHLRTVSASL

-247 YDNEQPATPALTSLL
+247 YDNERPATPVLTSLL

-268 LEQLVGGTPP
+268 LEQLVGGMPP
-278 SELAHSLETTYSQF
+278 SELAESLEVTYRQF
-292 DSVLPVVQA
+292 DSVLPIVQA
-301 GGTVDAIAGRPIA
+301 GGVVEAIGADGPIVA
-314 ARHDAP
+314 AATPTPTPPSVQGAP
-320 APTPAE
+320 EAPPAVATTTPAE
-326 PVEAVTPAAE
+326 TVAGRVDETADQAAE
-336 AQAVV
+336 PQ
-341 DAVASD
+341 
-347 ADAPTAAEAVEAEE
+347 
-361 RRTAVA
+361 TAVA
-367 RIAAAARQDKPDPQS
+367 RIAAAARSVGVDLN
-382 AEADADA
+382 ADA
-389 EAAEVPASS
+389 EPEPEEAEATASTS
-398 AASDAA
+398 AANDAA

-421 LAKLDSVSKLM
+421 LMKLDSVSKLM

-449 ELQVVELHHSTS
+449 EQQIVELHHSTG

-485 AAAGAEARF
+485 AATGTEGARF
-494 AGSTAL
+494 IGSGNAL
-500 TAPTPTGG
+500 TTPAPTGG

-522 FHRLTREMS
+522 FHRLTREMA
-531 EATSDSVAVR
+531 EATSDSLAVR

-611 SQVLDSMAEPLL
+611 SQVLDSMGEPLL

-633 LETPEV
+633 LETPDV
-639 RRSMRKPAR
+639 RRSLRKPPR

-669 GRGLDAEQ
+669 GRGLDADQ
-677 LRRKAVSGGFL
+677 LRKKAVSGGFL

-699 DVMSLVFIQG
+699 DVMSLVFLQG
-709 LSTADRV
+709 LSTADKV

-738 TITIDSTP
+738 TISIDSRP

-766 IVRVH
+766 VVRVH

-776 IPLAALQQILRMGTD
+776 VPLAAMQQILRLSVE
-791 ESAKMLRERVVPLN
+791 ESARMMRERVVSLN

-813 LSEALEIPEV
+813 LSEALEIPDIADS
-823 PDVPTRLPVL
+823 PSKLPVL

-893 HEAEAV
+893 HEAEPVV
-899 TTHEPVAAAPARTLR
+899 THVPAAPVKTQR

-928 RRVMTNLIKGASWT
+928 RRVMSNLIKGASWT

-952 LEILRNATALPDV
+952 IEMLRSATALPDV

-1012 NGAADYL
+1012 NGATDYL

-1026 QLLAMVRRMSEGG
+1026 ELLAMVRRMSETG

>member
-1 MSAQRDPAILLAF
+1 MNAQRDPAILLAF

-20 YLPGIRDG
+20 YLPGIREG
-28 VLRYLAD
+28 LLRYLAD
-35 ESLTSEI
+35 ESQASDI

-63 LSAFARGTENVLE
+63 LSAFARGTENILE
-76 EYALVGGPLPP
+76 EFALVGGTLPP
-87 DRGAEVLAQLD
+87 DRGADVLVQLD

-110 AASSLPSP
+110 AAANAEAEPADPLAASL
-118 DDAAPAAPSIH
+118 DDAFAFDAAS
-129 DMFDFADAPPS
+129 
-140 FDDARGEAL
+140 DDL
-149 GEDAGGDEP
+149 GPEP

-167 EGAADEDID
+167 DAGADEDID
-176 PEMLEIFGL
+176 PEMLEIFRL
-185 EAEEHLRTISASL
+185 EAEEHLRIVSASL

-247 YDNEQPATPALTSLL
+247 YDHERPVTPALTSLL

-268 LEQLVGGTPP
+268 LEQLVSGTPP
-278 SELAHSLETTYSQF
+278 AELAHSLETTYQQF
-292 DSVLPVVQA
+292 DSILPIVKA
-301 GGTVDAIAGRPIA
+301 GGVVEAIGPTGPVIAADSAAPATPAHRSEDSTEATADAVGETPEVDAP
-314 ARHDAP
+314 
-320 APTPAE
+320 
-326 PVEAVTPAAE
+326 
-336 AQAVV
+336 Q
-341 DAVASD
+341 
-347 ADAPTAAEAVEAEE
+347 
-361 RRTAVA
+361 TAVA
-367 RIAAAARQDKPDPQS
+367 RIAAAARHVGADPH
-382 AEADADA
+382 AMDADA
-389 EAAEVPASS
+389 EPEEAEAVASSS
-398 AASDAA
+398 AANDAA

-421 LAKLDSVSKLM
+421 LAKLDGVSKLM

-449 ELQVVELHHSTS
+449 ELQITELHHSTT

-485 AAAGAEARF
+485 AATGTEGRF
-494 AGSTAL
+494 RPSPSAL
-500 TAPTPTGG
+500 TMPAGTGG

-531 EATSDSVAVR
+531 EATSDSLAVR

-611 SQVLDSMAEPLL
+611 SQVLDSMGEPLL

-633 LETPEV
+633 LETPDV
-639 RRSMRKPAR
+639 RRSLRKPAR

-669 GRGLDAEQ
+669 GRGLDADQ
-677 LRRKAVSGGFL
+677 LRKKAVSGGFL
-688 SADRAAALSDA
+688 SSDRAAALSDA

-709 LSTADRV
+709 LSTAERV

-746 NEGTTFTIRLPL
+746 NEGTSFTIRLPL

-766 IVRVH
+766 VVRVH

-776 IPLAALQQILRMGTD
+776 IPLAAMQQILRLGVD
-791 ESAKMLRERVVPLN
+791 ESARMLRDRVVSLN
-805 NKLLPVVR
+805 GKLLPVVR
-813 LSEALEIPEV
+813 LSEALEIPDGPET
-823 PDVPTRLPVL
+823 PSRLPVL

-841 VALVVDDIVEGRE
+841 VALVVEDIVEGRE

-893 HEAEAV
+893 HDADAV
-899 TTHEPVAAAPARTLR
+899 TTHVPATPVRTQR

-928 RRVMTNLIKGASWT
+928 RRVMSNLIKGASWT

-952 LEILRNATALPDV
+952 IEMLRNATALPDV

-1000 RAGEKHRRKALD
+1000 RAGDKHRRKALD

-1019 TKPYSDE
+1019 TKPYSDD
-1026 QLLAMVRRMSEGG
+1026 QLLAMVRRMSETG

>member
-1 MSAQRDPAILLAF
+1 
-14 VDEARG
+14 
-20 YLPGIRDG
+20 
-28 VLRYLAD
+28 
-35 ESLTSEI
+35 
-42 QSAYRLTH
+42 
-50 TIAGAAS
+50 
-57 MVGLDE
+57 
-63 LSAFARGTENVLE
+63 
-76 EYALVGGPLPP
+76 
-87 DRGAEVLAQLD
+87 
-98 EIEQRLIVIADV
+98 
-110 AASSLPSP
+110 
-118 DDAAPAAPSIH
+118 
-129 DMFDFADAPPS
+129 
-140 FDDARGEAL
+140 
-149 GEDAGGDEP
+149 
-158 LSFGNEGLE
+158 
-167 EGAADEDID
+167 
-176 PEMLEIFGL
+176 
-185 EAEEHLRTISASL
+185 
-198 VVLDRTPGD
+198 
-207 RPTLKDIRRSAHTLK
+207 
-222 GAAAVVGFQSVTK
+222 
-235 LAHRMEDLLDAL
+235 
-247 YDNEQPATPALTSLL
+247 
-262 LAATEQ
+262 
-268 LEQLVGGTPP
+268 
-278 SELAHSLETTYSQF
+278 
-292 DSVLPVVQA
+292 
-301 GGTVDAIAGRPIA
+301 
-314 ARHDAP
+314 
-320 APTPAE
+320 
-326 PVEAVTPAAE
+326 
-336 AQAVV
+336 
-341 DAVASD
+341 
-347 ADAPTAAEAVEAEE
+347 
-361 RRTAVA
+361 
-367 RIAAAARQDKPDPQS
+367 
-382 AEADADA
+382 
-389 EAAEVPASS
+389 
-398 AASDAA
+398 

-449 ELQVVELHHSTS
+449 EQQIVELHHSTG

-485 AAAGAEARF
+485 AATGTESARF
-494 AGSTAL
+494 IGGGSAL
-500 TAPTPTGG
+500 TAPAPTGG

-522 FHRLTREMS
+522 FHRLTREMA
-531 EATSDSVAVR
+531 EATSDSLAVR

-596 KQAELVLEGDTLELD
+596 KQCELVLEGDTLELD
-611 SQVLDSMAEPLL
+611 SQVLDSMGEPLL

-633 LETPEV
+633 IETPDV
-639 RRSMRKPAR
+639 RRSLRKPPR

-677 LRRKAVSGGFL
+677 LRKKAVSGGFL

-699 DVMSLVFIQG
+699 DVMSLVFLQG
-709 LSTADRV
+709 LSTADKV

-738 TITIDSTP
+738 TISIDSTP
-746 NEGTTFTIRLPL
+746 NEGTSFTIRLPL

-766 IVRVH
+766 VVRVN

-776 IPLAALQQILRMGTD
+776 VPLAAMQQILRLSAE
-791 ESAKMLRERVVPLN
+791 ESARMLRERVVSLN

-813 LSEALEIPEV
+813 LSEALEIPDIADS
-823 PDVPTRLPVL
+823 PSKLPVL

-899 TTHEPVAAAPARTLR
+899 TTHVPVATAPARTQR

-928 RRVMTNLIKGASWT
+928 RRVMSNLIKGASWT

-952 LEILRNATALPDV
+952 IEMLRNATALPDV

-1000 RAGEKHRRKALD
+1000 RAGDKHRRKALD

-1026 QLLAMVRRMSEGG
+1026 QLLSMVRRMSETG

>member
-1 MSAQRDPAILLAF
+1 MNAQRDPAILLAF

-20 YLPGIRDG
+20 YLPGIREG
-28 VLRYLAD
+28 LLSYLAD
-35 ESLTSEI
+35 ESQASDI

-63 LSAFARGTENVLE
+63 LSAFARATENTLE
-76 EYALVGGPLPP
+76 EFALVGGTLAP
-87 DRGAEVLAQLD
+87 DRGAEVLSQLD
-98 EIEQRLIVIADV
+98 EIEQRLAVIAEV
-110 AASSLPSP
+110 AAT
-118 DDAAPAAPSIH
+118 
-129 DMFDFADAPPS
+129 DFAAIGGS
-140 FDDARGEAL
+140 LDDL
-149 GEDAGGDEP
+149 GPEP

-167 EGAADEDID
+167 DAPVDEDID
-176 PEMLEIFGL
+176 PEMLEIFRL
-185 EAEEHLRTISASL
+185 EAEEHLRTVSASL

-278 SELAHSLETTYSQF
+278 SELAQSLEVTYGQF
-292 DSVLPVVQA
+292 DAVLPIVQA
-301 GGTVDAIAGRPIA
+301 GGTVDAVGAKSPVA
-314 ARHDAP
+314 H
-320 APTPAE
+320 AE
-326 PVEAVTPAAE
+326 PTTPVVEPADVDVAAASADVETNGQTEVEATA
-336 AQAVV
+336 
-341 DAVASD
+341 DVAGI
-347 ADAPTAAEAVEAEE
+347 PVQEPQ
-361 RRTAVA
+361 TAVA
-367 RIAAAARQDKPDPQS
+367 RIAAAAKSIGVDL
-382 AEADADA
+382 DADGEA
-389 EAAEVPASS
+389 EPAEPEQTEVAASS
-398 AASDAA
+398 AANDAA

-421 LAKLDSVSKLM
+421 LAKLDAVSKLM
-432 GELVIS
+432 GEIVIS

-449 ELQVVELHHSTS
+449 EQQITELHHSTS

-485 AAAGAEARF
+485 AATGTEGRYV
-494 AGSTAL
+494 GGGNAL
-500 TAPTPTGG
+500 TMPAGTGG

-531 EATSDSVAVR
+531 EATSDSLAVR

-596 KQAELVLEGDTLELD
+596 KQAELILEGDTLELD
-611 SQVLDSMAEPLL
+611 SQVLDSMGEPLL

-639 RRSMRKPAR
+639 RRSLRKPAR

-669 GRGLDAEQ
+669 GRGLDAAQ
-677 LRRKAVSGGFL
+677 LRKKAVSGGFL

-699 DVMSLVFIQG
+699 DVMSLVFLQG
-709 LSTADRV
+709 LSTADKV

-738 TITIDSTP
+738 TISIDSTP

-771 GQPFA
+771 GQAFA
-776 IPLAALQQILRMGTD
+776 VPLAAMQQILRLGAE
-791 ESAKMLRERVVPLN
+791 ESARMMRSRVVSLN
-805 NKLLPVVR
+805 DKLLPVVR
-813 LSEALEIPEV
+813 LSEALDIPDG
-823 PDVPTRLPVL
+823 PDVPSRLPVL

-841 VALVVDDIVEGRE
+841 VALVVDDIIEGRE

-893 HEAEAV
+893 HEAE
-899 TTHEPVAAAPARTLR
+899 PVVAHVPAAPVRTER

-928 RRVMTNLIKGASWT
+928 RRIMSNLIKGASWT
-942 PLTAKDGLDA
+942 PVTAKDGLDA
-952 LEILRNATALPDV
+952 IEMLRNATSLPDV

-1000 RAGEKHRRKALD
+1000 RAGDKHRRKAID
-1012 NGAADYL
+1012 NGATDYL
-1019 TKPYSDE
+1019 TKPYSDD
-1026 QLLAMVRRMSEGG
+1026 QLLAMVRRMSEAG

>member
-14 VDEARG
+14 VDEARS

-28 VLRYLAD
+28 LLAYLAD
-35 ESLTSEI
+35 ESQTSEI

-63 LSAFARGTENVLE
+63 LSAFARGTENILE
-76 EYALVGGPLPP
+76 EFALVGGTLSP
-87 DRGAEVLAQLD
+87 DRGADVLGQLD
-98 EIEQRLIVIADV
+98 EIEQRLAVIADV
-110 AASSLPSP
+110 AAAEAGESPAAADPLAASFGDAFVFDGSP
-118 DDAAPAAPSIH
+118 D
-129 DMFDFADAPPS
+129 
-140 FDDARGEAL
+140 EL
-149 GEDAGGDEP
+149 GAEP

-167 EGAADEDID
+167 DAAADEDID
-176 PEMLEIFGL
+176 PEMLEIFRL
-185 EAEEHLRTISASL
+185 EAEEHLRTVSASL

-247 YDNEQPATPALTSLL
+247 YDNERPATPALTSLL

-292 DSVLPVVQA
+292 DAILPIVQA
-301 GGTVDAIAGRPIA
+301 GGVVDAIGADGPVVA
-314 ARHDAP
+314 AA
-320 APTPAE
+320 
-326 PVEAVTPAAE
+326 
-336 AQAVV
+336 
-341 DAVASD
+341 
-347 ADAPTAAEAVEAEE
+347 APTADAIEAPAAATQQTSPAIPAAAAEDIADEDAAEP
-361 RRTAVA
+361 RTAVA
-367 RIAAAARQDKPDPQS
+367 RIAAAARSVGVDLN
-382 AEADADA
+382 ADA
-389 EAAEVPASS
+389 EAEPDEAEATAPSS
-398 AASDAA
+398 AANDAA

-421 LAKLDSVSKLM
+421 LAKLDGVSKLM

-438 RTALEQRVAQL
+438 RTALEQRVVQL
-449 ELQVVELHHSTS
+449 EQQITELHHSTT

-485 AAAGAEARF
+485 AATGTDGPRF
-494 AGSTAL
+494 APGPSAL
-500 TAPTPTGG
+500 TTPAGTGG

-531 EATSDSVAVR
+531 EATSDSLAVR

-596 KQAELVLEGDTLELD
+596 KQCELVLEGDTLELD
-611 SQVLDSMAEPLL
+611 SQVLDSMGEPLL

-633 LETPEV
+633 IETPDV
-639 RRSMRKPAR
+639 RRSMRKPPR

-688 SADRAAALSDA
+688 SAERAAALSDA
-699 DVMSLVFIQG
+699 DVMSLVFLQG
-709 LSTADRV
+709 LSTADKV

-738 TITIDSTP
+738 TISIDSTP
-746 NEGTTFTIRLPL
+746 NEGTSFTIRLPL

-766 IVRVH
+766 VVRVN

-776 IPLAALQQILRMGTD
+776 VPLAAMQQILRLSAE
-791 ESAKMLRERVVPLN
+791 ESARMLRERVVSLN

-813 LSEALEIPEV
+813 LSEALEIPDIADS
-823 PDVPTRLPVL
+823 PSKLPVL

-899 TTHEPVAAAPARTLR
+899 TTHAPVATLPARTQR

-928 RRVMTNLIKGASWT
+928 RRVMSNLIKGASWT

-952 LEILRNATALPDV
+952 IEMLRNATALPDV

-1000 RAGEKHRRKALD
+1000 RAGDKHRRKALD

-1019 TKPYSDE
+1019 TKPYSDDE
-1026 QLLAMVRRMSEGG
+1026 LLAMVRRMSETG

>member
-14 VDEARG
+14 VDEARS

-28 VLRYLAD
+28 LLAYLAD
-35 ESLTSEI
+35 ESQASEI

-63 LSAFARGTENVLE
+63 LSAFARGTENILE
-76 EYALVGGPLPP
+76 EFALVGGTLSP
-87 DRGAEVLAQLD
+87 DRGAEVLGQLD
-98 EIEQRLIVIADV
+98 EIEQRLAVIADV
-110 AASSLPSP
+110 AAADAGASPAADPLVASFGEAFVFDGSP
-118 DDAAPAAPSIH
+118 DD
-129 DMFDFADAPPS
+129 
-140 FDDARGEAL
+140 L
-149 GEDAGGDEP
+149 GPEP

-167 EGAADEDID
+167 DAPTDEDID
-176 PEMLEIFGL
+176 PEMLEIFRL
-185 EAEEHLRTISASL
+185 EAEEHLRTVSASL

-278 SELAHSLETTYSQF
+278 SELAHSLEITYRQF
-292 DSVLPVVQA
+292 DSILPIVQA
-301 GGTVDAIAGRPIA
+301 GGV
-314 ARHDAP
+314 
-320 APTPAE
+320 
-326 PVEAVTPAAE
+326 VEAIGADGP
-336 AQAVV
+336 VV
-341 DAVASD
+341 AGDVRHAGSRRGRARPTRRSMPSPRPRSTRPRTRRTSPRNRRPRWRASPPRPVPSASTSIAD
-347 ADAPTAAEAVEAEE
+347 ADAPSP
-361 RRTAVA
+361 R
-367 RIAAAARQDKPDPQS
+367 KPRPF
-382 AEADADA
+382 
-389 EAAEVPASS
+389 PPSS
-398 AASDAA
+398 AANDAA

-421 LAKLDSVSKLM
+421 LMKLDSVSKLM

-449 ELQVVELHHSTS
+449 EQQIVELHHSTG

-485 AAAGAEARF
+485 AATGTEGARF
-494 AGSTAL
+494 IGGGNAL
-500 TAPTPTGG
+500 TTPAPTGG

-522 FHRLTREMS
+522 FHRLTREMA
-531 EATSDSVAVR
+531 EATSDSLAVR

-611 SQVLDSMAEPLL
+611 SQVLDSMGEPLL

-633 LETPEV
+633 LETPDV
-639 RRSMRKPAR
+639 RRSLRKPAR

-669 GRGLDAEQ
+669 GRGLDADQ
-677 LRRKAVSGGFL
+677 LRKKAVSGGFL

-699 DVMSLVFIQG
+699 DVMSLVFLQG
-709 LSTADRV
+709 LSTADKV

-738 TITIDSTP
+738 TISIDSTP

-766 IVRVH
+766 VVRVH

-776 IPLAALQQILRMGTD
+776 VPLAAMQQILRLSAE
-791 ESAKMLRERVVPLN
+791 ESARMMRERVVSLN

-813 LSEALEIPEV
+813 LSEALEIPDIADS
-823 PDVPTRLPVL
+823 PSKLPVL

-893 HEAEAV
+893 HEAE
-899 TTHEPVAAAPARTLR
+899 P
-914 DTLTVMIVDDSPSV
+914 VDD
-928 RRVMTNLIKGASWT
+928 A
-942 PLTAKDGLDA
+942 
-952 LEILRNATALPDV
+952 
-965 VLTDIE
+965 
-971 MPRMD
+971 
-976 GYELL
+976 
-981 AALKANEVLARLPV
+981 
-995 AMITS
+995 
-1000 RAGEKHRRKALD
+1000 RAGRD
-1012 NGAADYL
+1012 GPGARPSA
-1019 TKPYSDE
+1019 T
-1026 QLLAMVRRMSEGG
+1026 R
-1039 A
+1039 

>member
-14 VDEARG
+14 VDEARS

-28 VLRYLAD
+28 LLSYLAD
-35 ESLTSEI
+35 EFQASDI
-42 QSAYRLTH
+42 QSAYRLIH

-63 LSAFARGTENVLE
+63 LSAFARGTENILE
-76 EYALVGGPLPP
+76 EFALVGGPLSP
-87 DRGAEVLAQLD
+87 DRGAEVLGHLD
-98 EIEQRLIVIADV
+98 EIEQRLAVIADV
-110 AASSLPSP
+110 AAAGVAASP
-118 DDAAPAAPSIH
+118 DGSDPLAAS
-129 DMFDFADAPPS
+129 
-140 FDDARGEAL
+140 L
-149 GEDAGGDEP
+149 GEMFTFDGALDDLGPEP

-167 EGAADEDID
+167 DAPADEDID
-176 PEMLEIFGL
+176 PEMLEIFRL
-185 EAEEHLRTISASL
+185 EAEEHLRIVSASL
-198 VVLDRTPGD
+198 VVLDRTPDD

-235 LAHRMEDLLDAL
+235 LAHRMEDVLDAL
-247 YDNEQPATPALTSLL
+247 YDNERPTTPALTSLL

-278 SELAHSLETTYSQF
+278 SELAHSLEITYRQF
-292 DSVLPVVQA
+292 DSILPVVQA
-301 GGTVDAIAGRPIA
+301 GGVVEAIGADGPVVAADAPAGRAAASTESTADAIAY
-314 ARHDAP
+314 
-320 APTPAE
+320 
-326 PVEAVTPAAE
+326 
-336 AQAVV
+336 
-341 DAVASD
+341 ASTD
-347 ADAPTAAEAVEAEE
+347 ETAGSQ
-361 RRTAVA
+361 TAVA
-367 RIAAAARQDKPDPQS
+367 RIAAAARSIGVDLDAGG
-382 AEADADA
+382 AEPEEV
-389 EAAEVPASS
+389 EATPASS
-398 AASDAA
+398 AANDAA

-421 LAKLDSVSKLM
+421 LAKLDGVSKLM

-449 ELQVVELHHSTS
+449 ELQITELHHSTS
-461 RLRRASGQIESEYE
+461 RLRRAAGQIESEYE

-485 AAAGAEARF
+485 AATGTDGRFMPTSSARTMPAG
-494 AGSTAL
+494 
-500 TAPTPTGG
+500 TGG

-562 NDVQESVM
+562 SDVSESVM

-596 KQAELVLEGDTLELD
+596 KQAELILDGDTLELD

-633 LETPEV
+633 LETPDV
-639 RRSMRKPAR
+639 RRSLRKPAR

-677 LRRKAVSGGFL
+677 LRKKAVSGGFL
-688 SADRAAALSDA
+688 SAERAAALSDA
-699 DVMSLVFIQG
+699 DVMSLVFLQG
-709 LSTADRV
+709 LSTADKV

-738 TITIDSTP
+738 TISIDSTP

-766 IVRVH
+766 VVRVH

-776 IPLAALQQILRMGTD
+776 VPLAALQQILRMGAE
-791 ESAKMLRERVVPLN
+791 ESAKMVRDRVVSLN

-813 LSEALEIPEV
+813 LAEALEL
-823 PDVPTRLPVL
+823 PDIADSPSKLPVL

-893 HEAEAV
+893 HEAEPVV
-899 TTHEPVAAAPARTLR
+899 THVPVVPVKTQR

-928 RRVMTNLIKGASWT
+928 RRVMSNLIKGASWT

-952 LEILRNATALPDV
+952 IEMLRSATQLPDV

-1000 RAGEKHRRKALD
+1000 RAGEKHRRKAID

-1026 QLLAMVRRMSEGG
+1026 QLLAMVRRMSDTG

>member
-14 VDEARG
+14 VDEARS

-28 VLRYLAD
+28 LLAYLAD
-35 ESLTSEI
+35 ESQSSEI

-63 LSAFARGTENVLE
+63 LSAFARSTENILE
-76 EYALVGGPLPP
+76 EFALVGGTLSP
-87 DRGAEVLAQLD
+87 DRGAEVLGQLD
-98 EIEQRLIVIADV
+98 EIEQRLAVIADV
-110 AASSLPSP
+110 AAADAGASPAADPLVASFGEAFVFDGSP
-118 DDAAPAAPSIH
+118 DD
-129 DMFDFADAPPS
+129 
-140 FDDARGEAL
+140 L
-149 GEDAGGDEP
+149 GPEP

-167 EGAADEDID
+167 DAPADEDID
-176 PEMLEIFGL
+176 PEMLEIFRL
-185 EAEEHLRTISASL
+185 EAEEHLRTVSASL

-247 YDNEQPATPALTSLL
+247 YDNERPATPALTSLL

-278 SELAHSLETTYSQF
+278 SELAAFARDRPTAVRLDPADRPGRRRRRSDRRRRSRRRG
-292 DSVLPVVQA
+292 DVRDA
-301 GGTVDAIAGRPIA
+301 GAAVIGPRRDGRCRGRGHGRRGRGRGGHVA
-314 ARHDAP
+314 
-320 APTPAE
+320 AE
-326 PVEAVTPAAE
+326 P
-336 AQAVV
+336 Q
-341 DAVASD
+341 
-347 ADAPTAAEAVEAEE
+347 
-361 RRTAVA
+361 TAVA
-367 RIAAAARQDKPDPQS
+367 RIAAAARSVGVDLD
-382 AEADADA
+382 ADADA
-389 EAAEVPASS
+389 EAEEAEAIPASS
-398 AASDAA
+398 AANDAA

-449 ELQVVELHHSTS
+449 EQQIVELHHSTG

-485 AAAGAEARF
+485 AATGTEGARF
-494 AGSTAL
+494 IGGGNAL
-500 TAPTPTGG
+500 TTPAPTGG

-522 FHRLTREMS
+522 FHRLTREMA
-531 EATSDSVAVR
+531 EATSDSLAVR

-611 SQVLDSMAEPLL
+611 SQVLDSMGEPLL

-633 LETPEV
+633 LETPDV
-639 RRSMRKPAR
+639 RRSLRKPPR

-677 LRRKAVSGGFL
+677 LRKKAVSGGFL

-699 DVMSLVFIQG
+699 DVMSLVFLQG
-709 LSTADRV
+709 LSTADKV

-738 TITIDSTP
+738 TISIDSTP
-746 NEGTTFTIRLPL
+746 NEGTSFTIRLPL

-766 IVRVH
+766 VVRV
-771 GQPFA
+771 
-776 IPLAALQQILRMGTD
+776 
-791 ESAKMLRERVVPLN
+791 
-805 NKLLPVVR
+805 
-813 LSEALEIPEV
+813 
-823 PDVPTRLPVL
+823 
-833 IVRVGESE
+833 
-841 VALVVDDIVEGRE
+841 
-854 VVIKSLGRHLQRVRG
+854 QRPAVRG
-869 IMGATI
+869 AAGRDAADPAPER
-875 FGDGS
+875 GGERAHDARARR
-880 VVPIL
+880 L
-885 NVVDLLGK
+885 
-893 HEAEAV
+893 AQQQ
-899 TTHEPVAAAPARTLR
+899 AAAGGAAVGSAR
-914 DTLTVMIVDDSPSV
+914 DPGH
-928 RRVMTNLIKGASWT
+928 RRIRRASCRSSSSASASRKWRWSSTTSSKAAKSSSSRSAATCSGCAASW
-942 PLTAKDGLDA
+942 A
-952 LEILRNATALPDV
+952 RRSSATAAWC
-965 VLTDIE
+965 
-971 MPRMD
+971 RFS
-976 GYELL
+976 
-981 AALKANEVLARLPV
+981 
-995 AMITS
+995 TS
-1000 RAGEKHRRKALD
+1000 STCSASTRPSR
-1012 NGAADYL
+1012 
-1019 TKPYSDE
+1019 
-1026 QLLAMVRRMSEGG
+1026 
-1039 A
+1039 